1 MRNLLIF
8 FILAFLYNF
17 QTAFASTKD
26 SSKSNLYVYVNS
38 GVFCS
43 SNPSIRENFKP
54 NIFFSPVIGVSFN
67 DEFSPFAEYAY
78 VKGEIDTFK
87 DEKKNIRFTQNFISV
102 GLMNKVNIS
111 SKLIFNV
118 KYGLSTLIMKNENLA
133 LPTSRIGFIGG
144 AGFESY
150 VTNNF
155 SINIGAS
162 YIYQTN
168 NSGGFRFEPGLQFKF

>member
-1 MRNLLIF
+1 MRIAYFLGFLVY
-8 FILAFLYNF
+8 ILHF

-26 SSKSNLYVYVNS
+26 STKSNLYVYVNS
-38 GVFCS
+38 GVFSS
-43 SNPSIRENFKP
+43 SNPAIRENFTP
-54 NIFFSPVIGVSFN
+54 NIFFTPVIGVSFN

-87 DEKKNIRFTQNFISV
+87 DGKKNIRFTQNFISV
-102 GLMNKVNIS
+102 GLMNKVKIS